1 MKLVG
6 CLLLL
11 GLILVWAAVE
21 GTGLWLLAS
30 SLGAGIGDGWT
41 HPEWLGALLLT
52 AICSVVGVVIIKRQA
67 AALPQELV
75 GSFMGMPGKGLG
87 RRVVAILGGILLAIP
102 GPATDVLGILLL
114 LPPVQMLLAALAAR
128 IAMSVA
134 KQTMGKMMAG
144 GGLFGGA
151 GGAAGGRS
159 PFPGM
164 MPFPGLKPDDSAP
177 RRPKT
182 YEVEAERDR

>member
-11 GLILVWAAVE
+11 GIILVWAAVE

-30 SLGAGIGDGWT
+30 ALGSGVGEGWT
-41 HPEWLGALLLT
+41 HPEWLGAILAT
-52 AICSVVGVVIIKRQA
+52 AVASIVGVVIVKRQA
-67 AALPQELV
+67 AALPQELL
-75 GSFMGMPGKGLG
+75 GSFMGVPGKGLG

-102 GPATDVLGILLL
+102 GPATDVVGILLL

-128 IAMSVA
+128 IAMSIA

-144 GGLFGGA
+144 GGLFGGI
-151 GGAAGGRS
+151 GGAAGGGS

-164 MPFPGLKPDDSAP
+164 MPFAGLKPDDRTP